1 MVNMNKYN
9 YEIYKKNKFLIIKEK
24 INDSQSFNSWE
35 VNEFIPNNFN
45 FSSETKIISSKEEYL
60 NSYNRTKKWLKENHP
75 ELLI

>member
-1 MVNMNKYN
+1 MNKYN